1 MLHTLRQ
8 IVNDDEK
15 WRGILRGLNSEFY
28 HQVVTGEQI
37 ENFLSEKTGIN
48 LQRFFDQY
56 LRDVRIP
63 VFEYYVKGEELTY
76 RWNNCVRGFDMPLKI
91 FVSGK
96 ALNIN
101 PKQMFSTVKLETA
114 NADIKVDPGY
124 YVGVLNMTGK

>member
-1 MLHTLRQ
+1 M
-8 IVNDDEK
+8 
-15 WRGILRGLNSEFY
+15 
-28 HQVVTGEQI
+28 VTGEQI

-101 PKQMFSTVKLETA
+101 PKQMFST
-114 NADIKVDPGY
+114 
-124 YVGVLNMTGK
+124 